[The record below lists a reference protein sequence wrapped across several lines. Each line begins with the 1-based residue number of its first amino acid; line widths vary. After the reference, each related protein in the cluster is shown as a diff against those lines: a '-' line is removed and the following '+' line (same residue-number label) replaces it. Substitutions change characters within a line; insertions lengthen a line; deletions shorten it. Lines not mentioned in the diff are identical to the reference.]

1 MYVKPMLPT
10 LSAQIPE
17 GEKWSYEIKYDGFR
31 AMLSI
36 SEEETTLISRN
47 GKDLGPL
54 FPEIIDAV
62 QSIFDRLQKFMPCTF
77 DGELVSLKNPYK
89 ASFEAIQ
96 QRGRMRAKDKIS
108 EAAGTNPCQYLIFDI
123 LECKHE
129 KTAISDYLSRKEQ
142 LKSIASACG
151 FPLEPIKNNQLIQYV
166 PSFSRTLWSTI
177 RAFDSEG
184 MIAKEHK
191 SKWEAGVRTKSW
203 LKIKNYKYALFFII
217 GYDKKNGY
225 FKAGVYKGENVIDAG
240 VFSHGLEGTD
250 RDSLIKILRENKDSE
265 DSQWITISPAI
276 CVELQ
281 FLELYKNQLREPSFS
296 AFRFDQHPEECTWEQ
311 LKLNA
316 VSFHEE
322 VQITHPDKPL
332 WDKPLRT
339 KTDYLAYLAEV
350 SDYMLPFLKN
360 KLLTVIRYPHGTSD
374 EAFYQKNCPDYAPK
388 FVATAEHDGIDYILC
403 NDISTLIWLGNQLA
417 LEFHIPFQT
426 YDSSRPN
433 EIVFDL
439 DPPSRDDFHLA
450 VSAASEMR
458 KLFDSFGL
466 ASFPKLSGGKGIQI
480 HIPMTKNRFSY
491 DQTKKF
497 TSFIAEYL
505 VNAFPELYTTERLK
519 KNRGNRLYVDYIQ
532 HAEGKTIIAPYSV
545 RGNPGGAFVAAP
557 LYWDEVTE
565 DLRVNAFTMEAAAER
580 VKNGCPFQDYFTS
593 PQDEVIEQV
602 LDFIAKN
609 KSQQTL

>member
-10 LSAQIPE
+10 LSSQIPE
-17 GEKWSYEIKYDGFR
+17 GEKWSYEVKYDGFR
-31 AMLSI
+31 AILSI
-36 SEEETTLISRN
+36 SEEETALISRN

-62 QSIFDRLQKFMPCTF
+62 QSIFDRLQEFMPCTF

-89 ASFEAIQ
+89 ASFEVIQ

-108 EAAGTNPCQYLIFDI
+108 QAAETNPCQYMIFDI

-129 KTAISDYLSRKEQ
+129 KTAFSDYLSRKER
-142 LKSIASACG
+142 LKNIAAACG

-166 PSFSRTLWSTI
+166 PSLSRTLWSNI

-184 MIAKEHK
+184 IIAKEHK

-225 FKAGVYKGENVIDAG
+225 FKAGVYKGEKVIDAG
-240 VFSHGLEGTD
+240 VFSHGLEGSD
-250 RDSLIKILRENKDSE
+250 RDSLIKILKENKDRE

-296 AFRFDQHPEECTWEQ
+296 AFRFDRHPEECTWEQ

-332 WDKPLRT
+332 WEKPLRT
-339 KTDYLAYLAEV
+339 KTDYLAYLTEI

-388 FVATAEHDGIDYILC
+388 FVATSEQDGIDYILC

-426 YDSSRPN
+426 YDSSCPN

-439 DPPSRDDFHLA
+439 DPPSRNDFHLA
-450 VSAASEMR
+450 VSAACEMR

-497 TSFIAEYL
+497 TSFIANYL

-545 RGNPGGAFVAAP
+545 RGNPDGAFVAAP

-565 DLRVNAFTMEAAAER
+565 DLRVNQFTMEVASER
-580 VKNGCPFQDYFTS
+580 VKDGCPFQDYFTS
-593 PQDEVIEQV
+593 PQNEVIEQV
-602 LDFIAKN
+602 LDFISKN
-609 KSQQTL
+609 KSQQPL

>member
-10 LSAQIPE
+10 LSAGIPE
-17 GEKWSYEIKYDGFR
+17 GEKWSYEVKYDGFR
-31 AMLSI
+31 AILSI
-36 SEEETTLISRN
+36 SEEGITFTSRN
-47 GKDLGPL
+47 GKDLGAL
-54 FPEIIDAV
+54 FPEIMNAV
-62 QSIFDRLQKFMPCTF
+62 QSIFDRLKDFMPCIF

-89 ASFEAIQ
+89 ASFEVIQ
-96 QRGRMRAKDKIS
+96 QRGRLRAKDKINQ
-108 EAAGTNPCQYLIFDI
+108 EAETNPCQYLIFDL
-123 LECKHE
+123 LECKQE
-129 KTAISDYLSRKEQ
+129 KTAFLDYLSRKT
-142 LKSIASACG
+142 LLSNIASSCG
-151 FPLEPIKNNQLIQYV
+151 LPLEPRKSNQLIQYV
-166 PSFSRTLWSTI
+166 PSFAGHETLWSGI
-177 RAFDSEG
+177 RALDAEG
-184 MIAKEHK
+184 MIAKENK

-225 FKAGVYKGENVIDAG
+225 FKAGVFKGENVIDTG
-240 VFSHGLEGTD
+240 VFSHGLEGSD
-250 RDSLIKILRENKDSE
+250 RDSLIRILKENKESE

-296 AFRFDQHPEECTWEQ
+296 AFRFDLSPHECTWEQ
-311 LKLNA
+311 LKLKA

-332 WDKPLRT
+332 WENPLRT
-339 KTDYLAYLAEV
+339 KTDYLAYLVEV

-360 KLLTVIRYPHGTSD
+360 KSLTVIRYPHGTSD
-374 EAFYQKNCPDYAPK
+374 EAFYQKNCPDYAPE
-388 FVATAEHDGIDYILC
+388 FVETAKQDGIDYILC
-403 NDISTLIWLGNQLA
+403 NDISTLIWLGNQLS

-426 YDSSRPN
+426 YDSSCPN

-439 DPPSRDDFHLA
+439 DPPSRADFHMA
-450 VSAASEMR
+450 VSAALEMR

-480 HIPMTKNRFSY
+480 HIPITNNRFSY

-497 TSFIAEYL
+497 TSFIAAYL
-505 VNAFPELYTTERLK
+505 VNAYPEMYTIERLK

-545 RGNPGGAFVAAP
+545 RGNPEDAYAAAP
-557 LYWDEVTE
+557 LFWDEVVQ
-565 DLRVNAFTMEAAAER
+565 DLKVNQFTMDYVAER
-580 VKNGCPFQDYFTS
+580 IKKGCPFQDYFSS
-593 PQDEVIEQV
+593 PQDEVIQQV
-602 LDFIAKN
+602 LDFIEKN
-609 KSQQTL
+609 KQ